1 MPAPNSFSGTFGKL
15 SRIWFQ
21 LLTLEPGSQT
31 FFSSATVRQFDP
43 VFCRLTTTES
53 PSLATVNAT
62 HLTPA
67 SLQRTA
73 SESFIGRDAFERSI
87 SLRQNRSK
95 PPPVPEIPTVTR
107 AFGFFFWN
115 PSAAA
120 IA

>member
-1 MPAPNSFSGTFGKL
+1 M
-15 SRIWFQ
+15 
-21 LLTLEPGSQT
+21 TLEPGSQT
-31 FFSSATVRQFDP
+31 FFSSATVRQLAQ

-67 SLQRTA
+67 SRHLTA
-73 SESFIGRDAFERSI
+73 SESLIGRDAFERSI

-107 AFGFFFWN
+107 ALGFFFWN